1 MRKKNPERMAWLV
14 LWGAF
19 VAFLLLC
26 TAVPVGARS
35 YLLFSTS
42 QKQALFE
49 WISGTP
55 SIQERG
61 SAAPIAV
68 TNINKSVEIQQES
81 VIETDANSRGIVTF
95 FDGSTLQI
103 FPNTQVTL
111 AEMIAPSFDWGL
123 VPMRIVVKVGRGHVR
138 ATPAPLYPEGNESPH
153 DRVFEVQTP
162 HMVASL
168 NDGSFAVDVN
178 TVDTDS
184 SQIVAADGVA
194 QVTAQGQTV
203 SIARR
208 QRTVVT
214 RGNPP
219 LRAMPAAQDLI
230 VNGDFRDP
238 PPRGWLAFQDQTP
251 PLGTADIVTL
261 GDLLAG
267 HLVRSE
273 SGTGASART
282 GMTQAINREVSD
294 FHSLRLYADVRL
306 HNQSLAGG
314 GVLSSEYP
322 LILRLRYRDVDG
334 SEVEWVHG
342 FYYQNSGN
350 PPNPTNNGE
359 QIPIDT
365 WYAFESGNLFETQEF
380 KPFYITTLELY
391 ASGWDYE
398 SYVTNVRLV
407 VE

>member
-1 MRKKNPERMAWLV
+1 MRKKNPERVAWLV

-19 VAFLLLC
+19 LGFLMLC

-35 YLLFSTS
+35 YLLLSLS
-42 QKQALFE
+42 NKEALFE
-49 WISGTP
+49 WNGGTP
-55 SIQERG
+55 SIQEAG
-61 SAAPIAV
+61 SVAPIAV
-68 TNINKSVEIQQES
+68 NSTSKPIQLKPRS
-81 VIETDANSRGIVTF
+81 VIVTDANSRGIITF

-111 AEMIAPSFDWGL
+111 VDMSAPSFDRGRA
-123 VPMRIVVKVGRGHVR
+123 PMRIVVREERGHIR
-138 ATPAPLYPEGNESPH
+138 ATPAPVYAEGSESA
-153 DRVFEVQTP
+153 RQRIFEVHTP

-168 NDGSFAVDVN
+168 GEGSFAVDVN

-194 QVTAQGQTV
+194 QVIAQGRSV
-203 SIARR
+203 SITRR

-219 LRAMPAAQDLI
+219 LPAMPAAQDLI
-230 VNGDFRDP
+230 VNGDFKDP
-238 PPRGWLAFQDQTP
+238 PERGWNSYQDPIP
-251 PLGTADIVTL
+251 PVGIADVATL
-261 GDLLAG
+261 GDLRAG
-267 HLVRSE
+267 HIVRSN
-273 SGTGASART
+273 SNQASART
-282 GMTQAINREVSD
+282 GIIQTINHEVSD
-294 FHSLRLYADVRL
+294 FHSLKLYADIRL
-306 HNQSLAGG
+306 HHQSLGG
-314 GVLSSEYP
+314 GGYISSEYP
-322 LILRLRYRDVDG
+322 LILRLKYRDANG
-334 SEVEWVHG
+334 SEVEWVRG
-342 FYYQNSGN
+342 FYYQNTTN
-350 PPNPTNNGE
+350 NPTNNG
-359 QIPIDT
+359 QLVPVDV